1 MPPPFPGFPAETLP
15 FLRDLKANNKRE
27 WFQPRKPIYEEKVKA
42 PLVELV
48 LALGEELR
56 DFGTD
61 LVTAPDKAIYRI
73 YRDVRFSKDKSP
85 YKTHVAAV
93 FSARGLEK
101 HAGAGLYFHVSPDEL
116 LVGGGIYRPG
126 SRELLAIRQRIAAGH
141 EALRAICKEG
151 MFRHFFGQ
159 ITGERLKRTPKGF
172 APDHP
177 AADLLVYKQFLAA
190 GHLDPA
196 IAETPKLFPG
206 TGQALPGHRAA
217 HCFPELGACGRK
229 EQNKTN
235 FTIKNERP
243 IVSED
248 SRAML
253 CK

>member
-1 MPPPFPGFPAETLP
+1 MPPRFPGFPPESLP

-27 WFQPRKPIYEEKVKA
+27 WFQPRKPVYEEKVKA
-42 PLVELV
+42 PMVELV

-93 FSARGLEK
+93 FSVRGLEK

-141 EALRAICKEG
+141 EALRAICKER

-159 ITGERLKRTPKGF
+159 ITGERLKRIPKGF

-196 IAETPKLFPG
+196 IAETPKLFQELVERFRAIEPLIVFLNS
-206 TGQALPGHRAA
+206 ALAG
-217 HCFPELGACGRK
+217 EK
-229 EQNKTN
+229 SK
-235 FTIKNERP
+235 IKLTCISHHVARR
-243 IVSED
+243 SG
-248 SRAML
+248 
-253 CK
+253 

>member
-126 SRELLAIRQRIAAGH
+126 SRELLAIRQR
-141 EALRAICKEG
+141 
-151 MFRHFFGQ
+151 F
-159 ITGERLKRTPKGF
+159 ERSARKGCSDISS
-172 APDHP
+172 ARSP
-177 AADLLVYKQFLAA
+177 ASVSS
-190 GHLDPA
+190 
-196 IAETPKLFPG
+196 
-206 TGQALPGHRAA
+206 ALPRASRRITRLRICWSTSSSWRPTIWTRPSPKHRS
-217 HCFPELGACGRK
+217 F
-229 EQNKTN
+229 
-235 FTIKNERP
+235 
-243 IVSED
+243 
-248 SRAML
+248 SRNWSSASGPSSRSL
-253 CK
+253 FS